1 MSVGMQAQMIQIF
14 PILFLSI
21 IYAIVVFVVAR
32 KRNINP
38 WGWTIGTV
46 IPFVGFFVSAIF
58 FLLTLMSIL
67 DRLNSLEKERT
78 F

>member
-1 MSVGMQAQMIQIF
+1 MSDGAQAQIIQIF

-21 IYAIVVFVVAR
+21 IYAIVVFIVAR

-38 WGWTIGTV
+38 WGWTIGTA
-46 IPFVGFFVSAIF
+46 IPFIGFFVSAVF
-58 FLLTLMSIL
+58 FLVTLMSIL
-67 DRLNSLEKERT
+67 DRLNMLEKERT